1 MIDVVE
7 KLISY
12 HDFITAVKN
21 IAKFDVQLSRLGY
34 LKSIKLDN

>member
-1 MIDVVE
+1 MIDVIE

-12 HDFITAVKN
+12 NDFISAVKN
-21 IAKFDVQLSRLGY
+21 ISKFDVQLGRLGY